1 MDPTSVSLLDQLRGP
16 DRAAAWP
23 RFVRLYTPLLLHWAV
38 RQGFQPADAA
48 DLVQE
53 VFVKL
58 LSALS
63 EFERQREGS
72 FRAWLRR
79 IVVNQSRDFRR
90 RRATRLFPGD
100 DGLSGYE
107 DDPPADDADD
117 RLRLVRRGLEVV
129 RPDFSDSTWAAF
141 AGVMIDSRPAG
152 NVAAELGISENAVY
166 LARHRVLT
174 RLRQELDGL
183 LD

>member
-1 MDPTSVSLLDQLRGP
+1 MDPTSASLLDQLRGP

-23 RFVRLYTPLLLHWAV
+23 RFVRLYAPLLLHWAA
-38 RQGFQPADAA
+38 RRGFQPADAA

-58 LSALS
+58 LSALP
-63 EFERQREGS
+63 EFERRREGS
-72 FRAWLRR
+72 FRAWLRQV
-79 IVVNQSRDFRR
+79 VVNQSRDFRR
-90 RRATRLFPGD
+90 RRATRPLPGA

-129 RPDFSDSTWAAF
+129 RPDFSEATWAAF
-141 AGVMIDSRPAG
+141 AGVMIDGRAAAD
-152 NVAAELGISENAVY
+152 VAAGLGTSENAVY